1 MGLRIPTED
10 MEFDTEDVELR
21 SLDGDLR
28 EIGDSSFFR
37 EDMPA
42 ERSGR
47 QLIGTAS
54 EWEKHAESRLQDAE
68 LAETLPP
75 DLLEHWNRLPA
86 AKKRKIMR
94 RSLRIAHRE
103 DESEITDAP
112 AEKNRFR
119 PSSNEPARKRVNPDK
134 PGRPNQ
140 SSDNSKW
147 EEKGEKKQAKGRPNR
162 KYENEGALKEAFGGG
177 GEKGGNRKKQN
188 VSDRE
193 RPRLPEK
200 GRMTGNVQ
208 LQTKKRVQPSLDL
221 SDKGRISG
229 RGDKSAAGSSNK
241 APPHCLP
248 SEDRK
253 AVIQP
258 GRNTF
263 AESAVLDAT
272 LPAALSGKESAAG
285 SVCRRKS
292 SGSKG
297 RNNRFISAFTN
308 LVREDMRL
316 TARIGSVQKRIRIEQ
331 SMGEAED
338 EISSDTLQIIARQA
352 LLAGRGLANAGARIR
367 RTVIGGAAALV
378 HVLLPLFLVLL
389 PVLFI
394 AGILPGF
401 VGSLAVEEDGT
412 ANGEMIVAYARQWIG
427 VTKYILGAGR
437 EYETAW
443 QDYTD
448 CSGFVHGVFS
458 HFGIEVGG
466 WTGAMVNDG
475 QLIDENSTQRA
486 LPGDML
492 LFYRGSIS
500 PDNTYHVAIYSGNG
514 KMIHCTGS
522 SANRSVETAGPGV
535 TEGNV
540 YNDGR
545 LYQVRRIVTGG
556 TYSYSKGGIGT
567 GGHRVDPTRYTR
579 KQLELIWAIVAQ
591 EDNGSY
597 EGALAVISSAMN
609 RTESPKWGYA
619 GSNALEQL
627 TAPGQYCY
635 SNDTY
640 WVPRLNGNVPNYV
653 IKAVND
659 CLKYGIRNHNHT
671 SFRSTK
677 GKVTGNDAVQ
687 IGGNWFFDY

>member
-1 MGLRIPTED
+1 MGRRIQAD
-10 MEFDTEDVELR
+10 GMAFDTEDVELR
-21 SLDGDLR
+21 SLGGDLH
-28 EIGDSSFFR
+28 EIGDASSLGSR
-37 EDMPA
+37 MPA
-42 ERSGR
+42 ERYRRRDSA
-47 QLIGTAS
+47 LAS
-54 EWEKHAESRLQDAE
+54 EREMHAESRPQGAE

-75 DLLEHWNRLPA
+75 DLQSHWNRLPA
-86 AKKRKIMR
+86 TKKQRIIR
-94 RSLRIAHRE
+94 RSYRIAHLE
-103 DESEITDAP
+103 DESDPPDAS

-119 PSSNEPARKRVNPDK
+119 HSSNEPARGRAYPEKT
-134 PGRPNQ
+134 GRPDSPSN
-140 SSDNSKW
+140 NRRW
-147 EEKGEKKQAKGRPNR
+147 EEREDGKQVKGNLSR
-162 KYENEGALKEAFGGG
+162 KHESSGALAEKRGEGR
-177 GEKGGNRKKQN
+177 EKGGKQ
-188 VSDRE
+188 RG
-193 RPRLPEK
+193 RPGLPENSIQA
-200 GRMTGNVQ
+200 GGVQ
-208 LQTKKRVQPSLDL
+208 PHINRHAQPSSDLSDEGSKPGKEKKRVEGPS
-221 SDKGRISG
+221 R
-229 RGDKSAAGSSNK
+229 K
-241 APPHCLP
+241 APLP
-248 SEDRK
+248 GTPDMGRE
-253 AVIQP
+253 VIKMP
-258 GRNTF
+258 GRNIF
-263 AESAVLDAT
+263 AEGTALDESFSAAQ
-272 LPAALSGKESAAG
+272 SGKESAYRSVTRHKGAG
-285 SVCRRKS
+285 TKA
-292 SGSKG
+292 K
-297 RNNRFISAFTN
+297 NNRFISAFTN

-316 TARIGSVQKRIRIEQ
+316 TARIGSAQKRIRIEQ
-331 SMGEAED
+331 SMGDAE
-338 EISSDTLQIIARQA
+338 EENPSDTPWIMTRQILHSAI
-352 LLAGRGLANAGARIR
+352 RGSANAGAAIR
-367 RTVIGGAAALV
+367 KTVIGGAAALV
-378 HVLLPLFLVLL
+378 HVFLPLLLVLL

-401 VGSLAVEEDGT
+401 VGSLAVEEGGT

-437 EYETAW
+437 EYETDW

-556 TYSYSKGGIGT
+556 GTYSYSKGGIGT

-609 RTESPKWGYA
+609 RTESSKWGYA

>member
-1 MGLRIPTED
+1 MGQRILAD
-10 MEFDTEDVELR
+10 KMAFDTEDVELR
-21 SLDGDLR
+21 SLETDLH
-28 EIGDSSFFR
+28 EIGDASSLGR
-37 EDMPA
+37 GMPA
-42 ERSGR
+42 GR
-47 QLIGTAS
+47 YRRRDRALAS
-54 EWEKHAESRLQDAE
+54 EREMHAESRPQGEE

-75 DLLEHWNRLPA
+75 DLLSHWNRLPA
-86 AKKRKIMR
+86 TKKQRILR
-94 RSLRIAHRE
+94 RSYRIAHLE
-103 DESEITDAP
+103 DENDPPDTR

-119 PSSNEPARKRVNPDK
+119 HSSNEPARGRAYSEK
-134 PGRPNQ
+134 PGRPDRLSN
-140 SSDNSKW
+140 NRRW
-147 EEKGEKKQAKGRPNR
+147 EEREDGKQVKGNLSGKHESSGVLTEKAGNGREGGKHRGRPGELG
-162 KYENEGALKEAFGGG
+162 KGPLTGG
-177 GEKGGNRKKQN
+177 
-188 VSDRE
+188 
-193 RPRLPEK
+193 
-200 GRMTGNVQ
+200 
-208 LQTKKRVQPSLDL
+208 LQPQIKKRAQPSSDL
-221 SDKGRISG
+221 SDEGSKPGRENKRVEGPSKKIPFFRIPDTG
-229 RGDKSAAGSSNK
+229 R
-241 APPHCLP
+241 
-248 SEDRK
+248 E
-253 AVIQP
+253 VIKTP
-258 GRNTF
+258 GRNNF
-263 AESAVLDAT
+263 AEGTILDEP
-272 LPAALSGKESAAG
+272 LPAAQSGKESAYRSITRHKGAG
-285 SVCRRKS
+285 TKA
-292 SGSKG
+292 

-331 SMGEAED
+331 SIGDMEE
-338 EISSDTLQIIARQA
+338 EISSDTPWIMTRQILHSAI
-352 LLAGRGLANAGARIR
+352 RGSANAGAAIR
-367 RTVIGGAAALV
+367 KTVIGGAAALA
-378 HVLLPLFLVLL
+378 HVFLPLLMVLL
-389 PVLFI
+389 PVFFI

-437 EYETAW
+437 EYETDW

-609 RTESPKWGYA
+609 RTESSKWGYA